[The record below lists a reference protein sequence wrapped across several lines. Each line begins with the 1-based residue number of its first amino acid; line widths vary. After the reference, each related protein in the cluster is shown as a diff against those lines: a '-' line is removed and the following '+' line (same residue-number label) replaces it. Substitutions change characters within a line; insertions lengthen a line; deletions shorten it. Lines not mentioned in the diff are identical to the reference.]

1 MCLNRFLGVI
11 TRTLCLALQNRECA
25 SIKFYFV
32 KPYLAAGDGGTVVGA
47 LLPVRDLLGVQRV
60 VAGADVGGL
69 IDNTGGCSG
78 GGGGGGGG
86 GGCG

>member
-1 MCLNRFLGVI
+1 MI
-11 TRTLCLALQNRECA
+11 TRTLSLALQNRECA

-32 KPYLAAGDGGTVVGA
+32 KAYLAAGDGGTVVGA
-47 LLPVRDLLGVQRV
+47 LLPVRHLLGVEGV

-78 GGGGGGGG
+78 GGGSGGSC
-86 GGCG
+86 CG